1 MSKMTI
7 DHGYFAGQEQA
18 MQDIAKTGYRPGAGY
33 LRVENLQPIEINS
46 ALRSLRPTPDLREK
60 L

>member
-7 DHGYFAGQEQA
+7 DHGYFAGQEQV
-18 MQDIAKTGYRPGAGY
+18 MQDIARTGCWPGAGY
-33 LRVENLQPIEINS
+33 PRVENLQPIEINS
-46 ALRSLRPTPDLREK
+46 ALRFSRPTPNLREK